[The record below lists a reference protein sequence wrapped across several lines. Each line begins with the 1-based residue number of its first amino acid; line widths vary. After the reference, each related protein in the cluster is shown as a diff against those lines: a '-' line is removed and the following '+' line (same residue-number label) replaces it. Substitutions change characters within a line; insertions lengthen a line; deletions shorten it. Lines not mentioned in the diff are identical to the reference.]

1 MVVLIGIGF
10 LAGLVTALS
19 PCVLPVLPI
28 VLAGGA
34 TGRRPFR
41 IVVGLVA
48 SFTVFTLGAAWLLD
62 LLGLPQDLL
71 RNLAIVLLF
80 VVAAA
85 LVVPQVGDML
95 AWPLT
100 RLARRPAGELGGG
113 LLLGASLGL
122 VFVPCAGPVLA
133 AVTVLSATHRVG
145 FAAVVLTL
153 SYSLGLAL
161 PLLAIA
167 SAGRGAASRLRAHA
181 VWVRRVSGITIAAA
195 ALAIALGA
203 DRHLQTLVPGYTDFF
218 QTHVEASHAAS
229 AELRKLTGANPVTER
244 STAAHGSEASGTLQ
258 DYGVA
263 PDFAHVTAWLN
274 SKPLTLRALR
284 GKVVLIDFW
293 TYSCINCLR
302 TLPHVESWA
311 ATYGPAGLVVVGIHT
326 PEFAFEHV
334 VSNVRSNASRLGV
347 RYPIAVDNDYGTW
360 NAWGN
365 QYWPAEYLIDRQGRV
380 REAHF
385 GEGEYDTTESSI
397 RLLLGEGSGSLPA
410 ATKLADPTP
419 SGALTPESYLGFA
432 RIDRYGGSALVRGKP
447 HTYTLPTQLAA
458 NNLAYGG
465 RWTVDA
471 QNIVAGSDAR
481 IQLRYTARAVYI
493 VLGGTG
499 TMSVRA
505 HGQPPHTVHVDGD
518 RLYTAIQNTQTKS
531 DKLELRFSPGI
542 KAYSFTFG

>member
-34 TGRRPFR
+34 TGRRPLR
-41 IVVGLVA
+41 IVIGLVA

-71 RNLAIVLLF
+71 RNLAIALLF
-80 VVAAA
+80 AVAASQLFPQIGEWLA
-85 LVVPQVGDML
+85 L
-95 AWPLT
+95 PLT

-133 AVTVLSATHRVG
+133 AVTVLSATHKVG
-145 FAAVVLTL
+145 FGAILLTL
-153 SYSLGLAL
+153 SYALGLAL

-167 SAGRGAASRLRAHA
+167 TAGRGAAARLRSNA
-181 VWVRRVSGITIAAA
+181 VWVRRVSGVTIAAA
-195 ALAIALGA
+195 AVAIAFGA
-203 DRHLQTLVPGYTDFF
+203 DRHLQTLVPGYTDYF

-229 AELRKLTGANPVTER
+229 NELQKLTGAHPVTDR
-244 STAAHGSEASGTLQ
+244 ANAKPGSASEGTLP

-263 PDFAHVTAWLN
+263 PDFAGVTTWLN
-274 SKPLTLRALR
+274 SKPLTLRSLR

-302 TLPHVESWA
+302 TLPHVKSWA
-311 ATYGPAGLVVVGIHT
+311 TTYGPAGLVVVGVHT

-334 VSNVRSNASRLGV
+334 VANVRSNADRLGI

-360 NAWGN
+360 SAWGN
-365 QYWPAEYLIDRQGRV
+365 RYWPAEYLIDRQGHV

-385 GEGEYDTTESSI
+385 GEGEYEETEASI
-397 RLLLGEGSGSLPA
+397 RQLLGTGATPLPV
-410 ATKLADPTP
+410 ATRLADPTP
-419 SGALTPESYLGFA
+419 SGALTDETYLGFE
-432 RIDRYGGSALVRGKP
+432 RIARYGGSALVRGRQ
-447 HTYTLPTQLAA
+447 HTYTLPAHLAA
-458 NNLAYGG
+458 DSLAYGG
-465 RWTVDA
+465 RWTVGA
-471 QNIVAGSDAR
+471 QKIVAGSDAR
-481 IQLRYTARAVYI
+481 IQLRYTARSVYI

-499 TMSVRA
+499 TMTVRA
-505 HGQPPHTVHVDGD
+505 HGGVLRTVHVAGD
-518 RLYTAIQNTQTKS
+518 RLYTAVRNPQRKS
-531 DKLELRFSPGI
+531 DELELRFSPGI
-542 KAYSFTFG
+542 QAYSFTFG